1 MFLRLH
7 TANELPGDAG
17 AAGRGLPIKG
27 KVLQGFV
34 RGLWAGLPSLQ
45 TTVLSLGTVEWKG
58 PWYRVRKPGY
68 ESSLPPPIDGFLA

>member
-34 RGLWAGLPSLQ
+34 KGAVGWAALSADNCIVSGDCGVEGTMVPSQ
-45 TTVLSLGTVEWKG
+45 ET
-58 PWYRVRKPGY
+58 RV
-68 ESSLPPPIDGFLA
+68 